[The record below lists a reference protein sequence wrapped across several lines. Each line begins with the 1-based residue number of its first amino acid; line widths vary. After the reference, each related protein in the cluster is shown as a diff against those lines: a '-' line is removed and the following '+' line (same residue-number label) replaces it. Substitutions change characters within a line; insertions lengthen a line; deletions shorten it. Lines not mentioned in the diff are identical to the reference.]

1 MTEQGEADKYTKCS
15 KCRCKYIND
24 DEHIKKEFG
33 YNRLEERFKTCV
45 KCRTYSRQ
53 QNKEYRQEHQA
64 EITENTRD
72 YRKQYYQDN
81 KEQHR
86 KAMKGYRDK
95 QLNTQVDENH
105 KCCTRCYKI
114 QPITEYG
121 ECVDHIDV
129 NGVKHWKT
137 CKSCNNWKHISEH
150 IENISFFKY
159 CTECREN

>member
-1 MTEQGEADKYTKCS
+1 MTERSEADKYIKCS

-24 DEHIKKEFG
+24 DEHIKKDFG

-72 YRKQYYQDN
+72 YRKQYYQHN
-81 KEQHR
+81 KEHH
-86 KAMKGYRDK
+86 KELMKNYKEK
-95 QLNTQVDENH
+95 QLNTEVDENH

-114 QPITEYG
+114 KPITEYG
-121 ECVDHIDV
+121 EYVYKIDV
-129 NGVKHWKT
+129 KGIEHWAS
-137 CKSCNNWKHISEH
+137 CKSCNS
-150 IENISFFKY
+150 
-159 CTECREN
+159 CRNRDKEQRRR